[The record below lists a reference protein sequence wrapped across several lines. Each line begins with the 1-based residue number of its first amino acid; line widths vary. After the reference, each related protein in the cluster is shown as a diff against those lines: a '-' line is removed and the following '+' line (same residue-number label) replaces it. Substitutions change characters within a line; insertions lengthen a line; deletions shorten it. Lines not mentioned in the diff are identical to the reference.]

1 LILAKVLKPSQGYL
15 CKNNMSDAQILFIYG
30 NDEFAIARQLDDLQ
44 ARHDTD
50 GMSTTRLEARSVS
63 EDDLNTAVN
72 AIPFFGGRRLVFLAN
87 PSARYS
93 TPDLRKKFLE
103 FISNLPPT
111 TLLALHET
119 IEARDESKH
128 WLVKA
133 ADKSG
138 IRLVRCMAPRQWE
151 MPGWIVNEAKTQGG
165 SIEPQAAAR
174 LAEMVGEHN
183 RQAAQEITK
192 LLTYVNDARP
202 ITLTD
207 VEQVSIVT
215 AQASVFALVDA
226 LATGNG
232 PQAQGLLRRLLEDED
247 AFALWGMVIRQFR
260 LLIQAREI
268 LDQRGTLQ
276 DAQRQIHEAPYSV
289 EKAYKQA
296 GRFSMAA
303 LEAIYHRL
311 LRMDETAKTG
321 EMPLDLSLEMFVV
334 ELGKVR

>member
-1 LILAKVLKPSQGYL
+1 
-15 CKNNMSDAQILFIYG
+15 MSDNSILFIFG

-50 GMSTTRLEARSVS
+50 GMSTTRLEARTVS

-72 AIPFFGGRRLVFLAN
+72 AIPFFGGKRLVFLAN

-93 TPDLRKKFLE
+93 TPDARKKFLE
-103 FISNLPPT
+103 FISNIPLT

-119 IEARDESKH
+119 IDPRDEGKH

-133 ADKSG
+133 ADKLG
-138 IRLVRCMAPRQWE
+138 IQLVRCMAPRQWE
-151 MPGWIVNEAKTQGG
+151 MPGWIVNEAKAQGG

-192 LLTYVNDARP
+192 LLTYANHVRP
-202 ITLTD
+202 ITLAD

-226 LATGNG
+226 LANANG
-232 PQAQGLLRRLLEDED
+232 QQAQGLLRRLLEDED

-260 LLIQAREI
+260 LLILAREI
-268 LDQRGTLQ
+268 LDQRGNLQ
-276 DAQRQIHEAPYSV
+276 DAQSRIHEAPYSV
-289 EKAYKQA
+289 EKAYRQA
-296 GRFSMAA
+296 GRFSMTA
-303 LEAIYHRL
+303 LEAIYRRL
-311 LRMDETAKTG
+311 LRMDEAAKTG
-321 EMPLDLSLEMFVV
+321 EMPLDLALEMFVV
-334 ELGKVR
+334 EVGKAG